1 MDKLGKV
8 IFIGAG
14 PGDPG
19 LVTYKAIRKIEQA
32 DVIIY
37 DRLVN
42 PILLQ
47 AQQARLQTDI
57 RW

>member
-1 MDKLGKV
+1 MDLGKV
-8 IFIGAG
+8 YFIGAG

-47 AQQARLQTDI
+47 LI
-57 RW
+57 RCR